1 MMLHQIVEHG
11 KGHVGAQGAGTVTQQ
26 QGSVH
31 HLANL
36 TALNNQG
43 CLHTL
48 THANQVVVNST
59 HSQQRW
65 DSGMRLV
72 EVAIAQ
78 NNIVHAL
85 IYAGF
90 GLMAEVIES
99 LSKTFL
105 TFSYL
110 EYDG

>member
-1 MMLHQIVEHG
+1 
-11 KGHVGAQGAGTVTQQ
+11 
-26 QGSVH
+26 
-31 HLANL
+31 
-36 TALNNQG
+36 
-43 CLHTL
+43 
-48 THANQVVVNST
+48 
-59 HSQQRW
+59 
-65 DSGMRLV
+65 MRLV

-90 GLMAEVIES
+90 GLVAEVIES